1 MKTPKRRKRPEP
13 KQPRWFI
20 VRRGWVQYT
29 RQTTGGVD
37 RVELPLFSDRAAAVK
52 FIDRFMSRMPREGG
66 GDSPMRPA
74 EIGTLEGETLSSV
87 LTFARDNG
95 VAAAVWVKDFTDTGF
110 EGLSVPFTEQTT

>member
-52 FIDRFMSRMPREGG
+52 FVERFMSRMPREGG

-74 EIGTLEGETLSSV
+74 EIGSVHGETLSGV
-87 LTFARDNG
+87 LTAAAAQG
-95 VAAAVWVKDFTDTGF
+95 VDAAVWVKDFTDTGF
-110 EGLSVPFTEQTT
+110 EGSILPFTEQTT